1 MNINKIFFSKD
12 VKVMMHAIK
21 NIKKQAKNRA
31 KIKIEI
37 NKWFIVSNKQRISDK
52 LFFERIDYS

>member
-37 NKWFIVSNKQRISDK
+37 NK
-52 LFFERIDYS
+52 